1 MRKIEVNRELLE
13 KCIKDIDVADLG
25 NDVGKLS
32 IKFNDDVSEEEVE
45 AIKEF
50 FNNMYHNL
58 ATYLGISDEEL
69 TRICE
74 KFDQISDEI
83 AEMDED
89 EAKKI
94 VADVLKGISNED
106 ATLTKKLKELDNVP
120 EPSNEE
126 LDEIEDENKIIDLT
140 AYRKKRF

>member
-32 IKFNDDVSEEEVE
+32 IKFNDDASDEEVE

-58 ATYLGISDEEL
+58 ANYLGISEEEL

-83 AEMDED
+83 AEMDDD

-94 VADVLKGISNED
+94 VADVLNGITNKD
-106 ATLTKKLKELDNVP
+106 AMLTKKLKELDDVP

-126 LDEIEDENKIIDLT
+126 LDEIEDENKIIDLVS
-140 AYRKKRF
+140 YRKKRF